1 MAVDPSG
8 QTIPST
14 EFYTRGWSQGSNAAA
29 GLQARSFVE
38 EAMRGESFLQDPRYQ
53 ATDADR
59 AAYRSGFNAGYDAA
73 YKAKSSDSSYGSAYA
88 KTVAAEEERV
98 KGLKTVEQWEL
109 ETSIPSWSVAKAV
122 AANFNAD
129 VDAFQSRVRASVEVT
144 KTSEGT
150 LWAAKYATFYAQW
163 KSVYTAIQAQSG
175 YSPSSAVAEVR
186 KARSSLVA
194 LSKAFDGLSRSGAV
208 VAPPPAPPAPPV
220 PPPVG
225 AKSILPTVGIIAAI
239 ATAAGGAWWM
249 FSSKSTPKKPELL
262 GGRP

>member
-1 MAVDPSG
+1 MSTVDPGMVSEYAQRDG
-8 QTIPST
+8 FNAARALQPIQSVEEYLGTHPEVMNGDDSDRSLYRTTFRSRYNQTIS
-14 EFYTRGWSQGSNAAA
+14 EMGAA
-29 GLQARSFVE
+29 GLKYDGKSPAQVAE
-38 EAMRGESFLQDPRYQ
+38 EN
-53 ATDADR
+53 
-59 AAYRSGFNAGYDAA
+59 AAKEAS
-73 YKAKSSDSSYGSAYA
+73 K
-88 KTVAAEEERV
+88 KTVSEW
-98 KGLKTVEQWEL
+98 EQES
-109 ETSIPSWSVAKAV
+109 SIPSWSIAKAV

-239 ATAAGGAWWM
+239 AAAAGGAWWM
-249 FSSKSTPKKPELL
+249 FSSKSAPKKPELL